1 MTEKSDTDEQ
11 SVGQEDLLE
20 QAKQLLVLTDL
31 VDRYP
36 SVVSRRVAGLLYVL
50 IGGAISLTALLFSTL
65 VGFMG
70 ESMNSVF
77 VIIPFIVL
85 VLLLT
90 YVIAF
95 RLIIPLT
102 KSFAKEKEDS
112 MSTTAKVVWGFLST
126 MIVVTSI
133 YAFGTGQEYFF
144 PIGIQIIL
152 FIGNIGNYNEAKKDP
167 NEAIFAKSQLIFSVI
182 VLLSLIPIILVPPAA
197 FSVMILVDIGGI
209 YAMGIYML
217 LTAERLLI
225 EVTSR

>member
-1 MTEKSDTDEQ
+1 MSDNSDPTEDTLEQ
-11 SVGQEDLLE
+11 KDLLE

-36 SVVSRRVAGLLYVL
+36 SVVSKRVTGLLYVL

-65 VGFMG
+65 IGFMG
-70 ESMNSVF
+70 ETMNSVF

-85 VLLLT
+85 VLLIT

-102 KSFAKEKEDS
+102 KSFVKEKDDS
-112 MSTTAKVVWGFLST
+112 MSTTAKIVWGFLST
-126 MIVVTSI
+126 MIVLISL

-152 FIGNIGNYNEAKKDP
+152 FIGNIGNYNEAKKDQ
-167 NEAIFAKSQLIFSVI
+167 NEAIFARSQLLFSVI
-182 VLLSLIPIILVPPAA
+182 VLLSLIPIILIPVAA

-225 EVTSR
+225 EVTGG